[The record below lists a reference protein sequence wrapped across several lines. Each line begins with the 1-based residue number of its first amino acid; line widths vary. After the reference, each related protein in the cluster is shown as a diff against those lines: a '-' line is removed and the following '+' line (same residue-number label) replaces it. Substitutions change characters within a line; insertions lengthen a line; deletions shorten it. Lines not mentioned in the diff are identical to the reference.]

1 MTYPLSLLV
10 FILALKQLLKRI
22 NIMAENKNA
31 ITKATATEISTFDDT
46 LLSGGTGLEETTTE
60 DFAIPFVRVLQ
71 PMSPQLQ
78 KQHGS
83 YVAGANAGD
92 LYNTVTGEFY
102 DGEEG
107 ISVVPC
113 AYNKK
118 YIEWIPREKGGGLV
132 NASHDISILS
142 QCTRNPDDRKHYTQ
156 TGNEIVETAQ
166 FFILV
171 VKDGV
176 AQQAVLAFT
185 STQLGVARKWL
196 TMLRMA
202 RVQNS
207 KGESVEAPMFA
218 YTYNLSTITQ
228 HNDKGSWNAY
238 SLNQNGATEITIARM
253 AKDFMSAART
263 GDVDVKQEQQN
274 DVVNDTI

>member
-1 MTYPLSLLV
+1 
-10 FILALKQLLKRI
+10 
-22 NIMAENKNA
+22 MAENKNA
-31 ITKATATEISTFDDT
+31 VTKATATEISTFDDT

-60 DFAIPFVRVLQ
+60 DFAIPFIRVLQ

-83 YVAGANAGD
+83 YVAGASAGD

-113 AYNKK
+113 AYSKK

-132 NASHDISILS
+132 NANHDISILS
-142 QCTRNPDDRKHYTQ
+142 HCTRNPDDRRYYTP

-171 VKDGV
+171 VNEEV
-176 AQQAVLAFT
+176 TQQAVLAFT

-207 KGESVEAPMFA
+207 KGDSVEAPMFA
-218 YTYNLSTITQ
+218 YTYKLTTVTQ
-228 HNDKGSWNAY
+228 SNDKGSWNAY
-238 SLNQNGATEITIARM
+238 SLNQNGATDLTTARV
-253 AKDFMSAART
+253 AKDFMSAARM
-263 GDVDVKQEQQN
+263 GDVNVKQEQQN

>member
-1 MTYPLSLLV
+1 
-10 FILALKQLLKRI
+10 
-22 NIMAENKNA
+22 MADNKNEIA
-31 ITKATATEISTFDDT
+31 EAKTTALSTFDDS

-60 DFAIPFVRVLQ
+60 DFAIPFIRVLQ

-83 YVAGANAGD
+83 YIAGASAGD
-92 LYNTVTGEFY
+92 LFNTVTGEAY

-107 ISVVPC
+107 VSIVPC

-132 NASHDISILS
+132 NANHDISILS
-142 QCTRNPDDRKHYTQ
+142 KCTRNPDDRRYYTPE
-156 TGNEIVETAQ
+156 GNEIVETAQ
-166 FFILV
+166 FFVLV
-171 VKDGV
+171 VKEDT

-185 STQLGVARKWL
+185 STQLGVSRKWL

-207 KGESVEAPMFA
+207 KGDSVEAPMFA
-218 YTYNLSTITQ
+218 YTYRLTSTTQ
-228 HNDKGSWNAY
+228 SNDKGSWNAY
-238 SLNQNGATEITIARM
+238 SINQEGATAMPIAMM

-274 DVVNDTI
+274 DVVNDAI

>member
-1 MTYPLSLLV
+1 
-10 FILALKQLLKRI
+10 
-22 NIMAENKNA
+22 MADNKNEIA
-31 ITKATATEISTFDDT
+31 EAKTTAVSTFDDT
-46 LLSGGTGLEETTTE
+46 LLSCGTGLEETTTE
-60 DFAIPFVRVLQ
+60 DFAIPFIRVLQ

-83 YVAGANAGD
+83 YVAGASAGD
-92 LYNTVTGEFY
+92 LYNTVTGEAY
-102 DGEEG
+102 DGETG
-107 ISVVPC
+107 ISIVPC

-132 NASHDISILS
+132 NANHDISILS
-142 QCTRNPDDRKHYTQ
+142 RCTRNPDDRRYYTPE
-156 TGNEIVETAQ
+156 GNEIVETAQ
-166 FFILV
+166 FFVLV
-171 VKDGV
+171 VKDGT

-218 YTYNLSTITQ
+218 YTYKLSTTTQ
-228 HNDKGSWNAY
+228 SNDKGSWNAY
-238 SLNQNGATEITIARM
+238 SVNQEAATDMSIAMM
-253 AKDFMSAART
+253 AKDFMGAARS

-274 DVVNDTI
+274 DVVNDAI